1 MSKSQIIF
9 SYLFTP
15 VCFQNDLNKIIKNLN
30 SNKVLIYIYQ
40 EKTNS

>member
-9 SYLFTP
+9 SLFTP